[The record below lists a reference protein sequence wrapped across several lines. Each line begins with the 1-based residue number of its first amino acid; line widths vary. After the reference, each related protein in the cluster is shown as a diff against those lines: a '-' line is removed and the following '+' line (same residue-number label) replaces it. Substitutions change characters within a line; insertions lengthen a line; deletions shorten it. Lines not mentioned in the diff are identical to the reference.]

1 MLADLLDKHR
11 HVADGC
17 PHAMKKS
24 KPVSIRVNDA
34 SVPDGNILV
43 PIPTKELRFVSVEIL
58 SVAFEHAVS
67 AAQCT
72 FDRRSVFHELPHQII
87 CRNLTKA

>member
-1 MLADLLDKHR
+1 
-11 HVADGC
+11 
-17 PHAMKKS
+17 MKKS
-24 KPVSIRVNDA
+24 KPVSIRVNDCF
-34 SVPDGNILV
+34 VPDGDILV

-72 FDRRSVFHELPHQII
+72 FDRRSVFHE
-87 CRNLTKA
+87 